1 MSGIVKFW
9 PFGKKKTLMGWK
21 NCQIGFILCN
31 LLFCVT
37 VFSQQDAVSELRQQ
51 LLEAR
56 VALESFQ
63 ERSRDL
69 ENQLAE
75 KDAELEHLRSRYAE
89 LLVSTDQ
96 ATDELA
102 RLEISAAHLIGQA
115 ENPGGK
121 NDGAAVELLDAL
133 ALVQRRLLELSD
145 ALQRHEKSITAVLDA
160 CQPSQPLRQTVEAGL
175 GELTEKMSAV
185 LQPVTLATT
194 PHQVSDQLSAAL
206 LRLDSQTHIAVIDQ
220 GFLNGVRVGM
230 TFALTREGATLVRL
244 KVIESRALCSAV
256 MLVQGDFRSLAPG
269 MLLQREAALT
279 EPPRE
284 LSH

>member
-1 MSGIVKFW
+1 MSGIVKIW
-9 PFGKKKTLMGWK
+9 PFGKKNTMMGWK

-37 VFSQQDAVSELRQQ
+37 AFSQQDAVSELREQ
-51 LLEAR
+51 LLETR
-56 VALESFQ
+56 VVLDGFQ
-63 ERSRDL
+63 ERIREL
-69 ENQLAE
+69 EQQLSE
-75 KDAELEHLRSRYAE
+75 KDAELERLRSRYAE

-115 ENPGGK
+115 ENPGGT
-121 NDGAAVELLDAL
+121 NIEALDTL

-145 ALQRHEKSITAVLDA
+145 TLQRHEKSIAAVLDA
-160 CQPSQPLRQTVEAGL
+160 CQPSQSLRQTVEDGL
-175 GELTEKMSAV
+175 DELDGKMAAV
-185 LQPVTLATT
+185 LQPVTLATA
-194 PHQVSDQLSAAL
+194 PHEVSGQLSAAL
-206 LRLDSQTHIAVIDQ
+206 LRLDSQTRIAVIDQ

-230 TFALTREGATLVRL
+230 TFALTRDGATLVRL

-269 MLLQREAALT
+269 MLLHREALRT
-279 EPPRE
+279 EPPVN
-284 LSH
+284 SIK